1 MSGDKKWTRRA
12 AIGFIGAGAGLFALN
27 TGAAT
32 QIYSDRGV
40 NLGTIGDT
48 EALLPLID
56 ESGNAGISSADDKAV
71 VYRIG
76 ESDLNWSFTDD
87 IDILNVQHTSGDHI
101 DQADI
106 DIAVSGNRDEIVLS
120 CSGSDFSG
128 KYKLSLTLGAQSEGE
143 NGSLSI
149 TLERETQSISI
160 NCKPFYTNSENYRD
174 NADGTAEIPGD
185 FDAKGKVTNAGN
197 IGTDDGSVA
206 TIEEAETGGGNISLL
221 VGFVLPPVGSSDCY
235 TLTVRM
241 RDGGGGNLRAYL
253 RDDSGNDVS
262 DKFQVK
268 DDFDDDNTV
277 QITGVNTDKIADAEQ
292 LYLLFEGSGNQSHEI
307 EFINLKAGCS

>member
-1 MSGDKKWTRRA
+1 MSDNKKWTRRA
-12 AIGFIGAGAGLFALN
+12 AVGFIGAGAGLFAFN

-56 ESGNAGISSADDKAV
+56 ESGNAKISSADDEV
-71 VYRIG
+71 TVYRIG
-76 ESDLNWSFTDD
+76 ENDLEWRFTDD
-87 IDILNVQHTSGDHI
+87 IDILNLQRTSGNRI
-101 DQADI
+101 ERADI
-106 DIAVSGNRDEIVLS
+106 DIAVSGDRDEIYLS
-120 CSGSDFSG
+120 CSGSEFSG
-128 KYKLSLTLGAQSEGE
+128 QYKLNLSLKAQSEDE
-143 NGSLSI
+143 SGSLSV

-160 NCKPFYTNSENYRD
+160 DCRPIYSNSENYRD

-185 FDAKGKVTNAGN
+185 FDAKGRVTNAGN
-197 IGTDDGSVA
+197 IGSDDGSVA

-221 VGFVLPPVGSSDCY
+221 VGFVLPPVGSADCY
-235 TLTVRM
+235 TLTVRT

-253 RDDSGNDVS
+253 RDDAGDAVS
-262 DKFQVK
+262 DKFKVK
-268 DDFDDDNTV
+268 NGFDNDNAV
-277 QITGVNTDKIADAEQ
+277 QITGQDANKIGDAEQ

-307 EFINLKAGCS
+307 EFIDLKAGCS